1 MKTNRYAFALACA
14 TIATTS
20 NIHCHFDPFES
31 MQKSMKVM
39 EEEMQSMFDNM
50 NKMHQEF
57 FTSWKKESA
66 NPVGQEG
73 INIAINETDDN
84 TVKVVISGIKAD
96 QFDATFGDKEL
107 IIKAETATITL
118 ASSHNLLAASINQE
132 IKQETTDK
140 NNKEK
145 KSSQQLFSSAS
156 HIRQMISKPVNI
168 EEAKIDYTK
177 ENKTLT
183 VSIPFKD
190 TKKAAKTIP
199 VNVK

>member
-1 MKTNRYAFALACA
+1 MKLNRYAFALACA
-14 TIATTS
+14 TIATIP

-57 FTSWKKESA
+57 FASWKKESA

-145 KSSQQLFSSAS
+145 KASQQLFSSAS

-183 VSIPFKD
+183 VSVPFKD
-190 TKKAAKTIP
+190 TKKAAKPIP